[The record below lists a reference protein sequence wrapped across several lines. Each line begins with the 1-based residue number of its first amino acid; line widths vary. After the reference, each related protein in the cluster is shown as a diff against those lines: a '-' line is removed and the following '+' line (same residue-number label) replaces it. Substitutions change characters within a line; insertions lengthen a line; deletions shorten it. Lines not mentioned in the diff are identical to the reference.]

1 MRLAKLTITLIA
13 LITLLYFQLSLAQ
26 ARAVRGDPIVI
37 QVIDLDYANADE
49 LAAVLTPLLS
59 PEGRIVAYSR
69 TNSLIIKDRAS
80 NVKRLV
86 EIIKGPINKSAH
98 P

>member
-1 MRLAKLTITLIA
+1 MWRAIFSLALTVSITL
-13 LITLLYFQLSLAQ
+13 TSFQLSLAQ
-26 ARAVRGDPIVI
+26 TKAVRGDPIVI
-37 QVIDLDYANADE
+37 QLIDLDHANADQ
-49 LAAVLTPLLS
+49 LAAVLTPLLT
-59 PEGRIVAYSR
+59 PEGRIVAYRR

-86 EIIKGPINKSAH
+86 EIIKGPIDKSEQ